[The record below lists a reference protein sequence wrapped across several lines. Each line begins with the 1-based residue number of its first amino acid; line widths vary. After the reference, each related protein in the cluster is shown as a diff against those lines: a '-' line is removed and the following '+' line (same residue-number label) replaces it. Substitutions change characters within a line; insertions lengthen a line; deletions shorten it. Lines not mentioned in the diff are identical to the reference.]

1 MKTTKTPRLHY
12 AWIVLGTA
20 CVLSIAARADSASFA
35 VFVDPLVKLFG
46 WKRGEISFA
55 YSLAF
60 LFGLPATIA
69 MGWLGDRYGARPLM
83 IVASFIISIGT
94 VLLGTMLT
102 TATVGC
108 AARAARVDGAS
119 LRHRTIYS
127 SDLNTRRSSA
137 APRRDRTCAS
147 ARATAA
153 ARPSAG

>member
-1 MKTTKTPRLHY
+1 MAPCASHRGAYFGYIAKRSQRPPAALARRPTTMKTTKTPRLHY

-83 IVASFIISIGT
+83 IVA
-94 VLLGTMLT
+94 
-102 TATVGC
+102 
-108 AARAARVDGAS
+108 
-119 LRHRTIYS
+119 
-127 SDLNTRRSSA
+127 RSSY
-137 APRRDRTCAS
+137 R
-147 ARATAA
+147 
-153 ARPSAG
+153 